1 MLSGDM
7 KIIAHPSSADMNL
20 TIPVDD
26 EDEEMNDQELMEAG
40 VGEDL

>member
-1 MLSGDM
+1 ME
-7 KIIAHPSSADMNL
+7 IIAHPSSADMNL